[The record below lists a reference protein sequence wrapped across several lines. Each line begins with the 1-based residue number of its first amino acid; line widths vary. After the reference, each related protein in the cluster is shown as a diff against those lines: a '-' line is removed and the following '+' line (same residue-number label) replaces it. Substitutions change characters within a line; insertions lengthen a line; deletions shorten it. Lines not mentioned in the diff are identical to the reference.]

1 MGVTA
6 SCTCFCDV
14 APSEFLLKIYRIRHS
29 LRGDAFTHFNFPKHT
44 KFLVKSI
51 YFTDF
56 TAVRQVTYYNCCPE
70 PYPSVTF
77 TLTARRRAN
86 FYLSNFML
94 PCVLIALISVLAFCL
109 PYKSGERVNFL
120 ITSLLSLT
128 IFFLMIS
135 DMIPSTPDGTPLF
148 SQFMIAILIEISI
161 ALTVVCIVINVESN
175 LSQPSKLVYQL
186 LNKHLSSLVCLRPIE
201 GVSHDTNL
209 KVDVFNALN
218 EHEDGAEVLADSNS
232 QGIET
237 SANEH
242 QDVLS
247 VSEALDDSSPVKGT
261 FPNEFNESMLQVLE
275 EMACNSV
282 EKLKRIETAK
292 ERYMLASRMDKVLH
306 VFFSIVVLS
315 TVVVVLCIP
324 PELNL

>member
-1 MGVTA
+1 
-6 SCTCFCDV
+6 
-14 APSEFLLKIYRIRHS
+14 
-29 LRGDAFTHFNFPKHT
+29 
-44 KFLVKSI
+44 
-51 YFTDF
+51 
-56 TAVRQVTYYNCCPE
+56 
-70 PYPSVTF
+70 
-77 TLTARRRAN
+77 
-86 FYLSNFML
+86 ML

-148 SQFMIAILIEISI
+148 SQFMIAILIEIGI

-175 LSQPSKLVYQL
+175 LSQPSKFVYQL
-186 LNKHLSSLVCLRPIE
+186 LNRYVSSLVCLRSIK
-201 GVSHDTNL
+201 GVPYDTNL
-209 KVDVFNALN
+209 KEDALDTLN
-218 EHEDGAEVLADSNS
+218 EHEDGAKVFADNNS

-242 QDVLS
+242 QDALS
-247 VSEALDDSSPVKGT
+247 VNETPDISNPVKDS
-261 FPNEFNESMLQVLE
+261 FSNEFSENMLQVLE
-275 EMACNSV
+275 QIACNSV
-282 EKLKRIETAK
+282 EKLKSVEIAK
-292 ERYMLASRMDKVLH
+292 ERYALASRMDRVLH
-306 VFFSIVVLS
+306 VLFSIVVLS